1 MDRNL
6 FLIIRP
12 RIFMYL
18 FIFSKFSSN
27 DNEGYFYN
35 VQSYI
40 FKYLFLIIKCNINW
54 IEWEKFLLLI
64 FNTLM
69 AAIRY
74 TCVISLYYYRHHIVS
89 NLKWC
94 IAFLELRI
102 LQFFVVAIKVNI
114 NSTKNTYITVTI
126 AETKTLLPVV
136 FTDLIILTL
145 TYIL

>member
-54 IEWEKFLLLI
+54 IE
-64 FNTLM
+64 
-69 AAIRY
+69 
-74 TCVISLYYYRHHIVS
+74 
-89 NLKWC
+89 
-94 IAFLELRI
+94 
-102 LQFFVVAIKVNI
+102 
-114 NSTKNTYITVTI
+114 
-126 AETKTLLPVV
+126 
-136 FTDLIILTL
+136 
-145 TYIL
+145 